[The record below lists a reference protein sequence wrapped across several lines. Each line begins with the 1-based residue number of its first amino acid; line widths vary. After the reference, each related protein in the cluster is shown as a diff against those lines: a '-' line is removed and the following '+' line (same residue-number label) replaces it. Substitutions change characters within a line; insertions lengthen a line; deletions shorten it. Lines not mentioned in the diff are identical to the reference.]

1 MSIASKFRHALPAW
15 AWALVLAGSATLAF
29 AQLGAGNLPRPRLE
43 YHKQEV
49 PASTFVTTVNDLD
62 GQGWEVFQVVPV
74 WTLERGNDEQTK
86 LVPQSYE
93 VFARRPLKPGK

>member
-1 MSIASKFRHALPAW
+1 MAFVTGFRKALPVW
-15 AWALVLAGSATLAF
+15 AWVLIIVGSATLVF
-29 AQLGAGNLPRPRLE
+29 AQFGPGGPPKPRLE

-62 GQGWEVFQVVPV
+62 GQGWDVFQVVPV
-74 WTLERGNDEQTK
+74 WTIERGNDDQTK
-86 LVPQSYE
+86 LVPQAYE